1 MNILKA
7 YADAGATGGQNFG
20 MNAMQGAPAAKR
32 PETAEVKTSG
42 DSVRL
47 SAEAI
52 AMLESGGAE
61 NLQVCANDATYDQN
75 GNVTRQVD
83 ALQRDLI
90 SLSRAAYAMGPGIS
104 GQIGALRAHAQG
116 LRAQV

>member
-20 MNAMQGAPAAKR
+20 MAAMQSPVVAKR
-32 PETAEVKTSG
+32 PETAEVKNSG

-47 SAEAI
+47 SAEAM
-52 AMLESGGAE
+52 ALLENGGSD

-75 GNVTRQVD
+75 GNVTRQVE
-83 ALQRDLI
+83 ALQRDLL
-90 SLSRAAYAMGPGIS
+90 SLSRAAYAMTPGIS
-104 GQIGALRAHAQG
+104 GQIGALRAHASG
-116 LRAQV
+116 LRASV